1 MYTDVPCRPSRST
14 AASSGDMS
22 STAEGVLR
30 SSDQDMND
38 SENYIELK
46 KMQSSVPPG
55 MLFSQTTSKDTSN
68 RVQELIMSFED
79 ILTLITV
86 PFHQTRSINHNI
98 RFK

>member
-30 SSDQDMND
+30 SSDQEVNN

-46 KMQSSVPPG
+46 NMQSSVLPG
-55 MLFSQTTSKDTSN
+55 MRFSQTTNRDTLSK
-68 RVQELIMSFED
+68 VQELIMCFK
-79 ILTLITV
+79 
-86 PFHQTRSINHNI
+86 NI
-98 RFK
+98 VA

>member
-46 KMQSSVPPG
+46 KMQSSVLPG
-55 MLFSQTTSKDTSN
+55 MLSFQTTNRDTSN
-68 RVQELIMSFED
+68 RV
-79 ILTLITV
+79 
-86 PFHQTRSINHNI
+86 
-98 RFK
+98 